1 MFMLIK
7 CFSDSVYICM
17 YGTKS
22 LTLEFLETSF
32 FDNNLAML
40 LLFGKEENKLTE
52 FIRFAN

>member
-1 MFMLIK
+1 MY
-7 CFSDSVYICM
+7 VCM

-22 LTLEFLETSF
+22 SKLEFLETSF
-32 FDNNLAML
+32 IDNNLAML

>member
-1 MFMLIK
+1 
-7 CFSDSVYICM
+7 M

-22 LTLEFLETSF
+22 LTLEFLETLFLDS
-32 FDNNLAML
+32 NLAML